1 MFQASVP
8 VHDCGMTQTLI
19 EGRGRR
25 SSDRSFAHASVGTSP
40 KPTAVPLRLAATTT
54 HPDDLIPKRQST
66 LERRGAPQ
74 FFLVDHKLNV
84 LAASVGE
91 GIEDLIAQ
99 ALSAPSWID
108 AGATI
113 VPLVGD
119 TFLRIVPLDS
129 AWPGAKIVFIERF
142 KVRGGISAAAKRFDL
157 TRREIDV
164 LSLLILSK
172 SNVEI
177 AKTLFISQGTVGNHV
192 KNIFRKMN
200 SSRRTE
206 VMAKLFGS
214 TE

>member
-1 MFQASVP
+1 MVQASGP
-8 VHDCGMTQTLI
+8 VHDYGMTPTLI

-25 SSDRSFAHASVGTSP
+25 SSDRSFAHAPVGTSTQ
-40 KPTAVPLRLAATTT
+40 PTAVRIAATTT
-54 HPDDLIPKRQST
+54 YTDDLIPRRQST
-66 LERRGAPQ
+66 LEQRGAPQ
-74 FFLVDHKLNV
+74 FFLVDHNLTV
-84 LAASVGE
+84 LAASDGE

-99 ALSAPSWID
+99 AIASATSWVD

-113 VPLVGD
+113 VPLVED
-119 TFLRIVPLDS
+119 TFLRIVPLEG
-129 AWPGAKIVFIERF
+129 AWPGAKIVFIEHF
-142 KVRGGISAAAKRFDL
+142 KVRGGIAAAAKRFDL

-164 LSLLILSK
+164 LRLLISSK

-177 AKTLFISQGTVGNHV
+177 AQTLFISQGTVGNHV
-192 KNIFRKMN
+192 KNIFRKMK